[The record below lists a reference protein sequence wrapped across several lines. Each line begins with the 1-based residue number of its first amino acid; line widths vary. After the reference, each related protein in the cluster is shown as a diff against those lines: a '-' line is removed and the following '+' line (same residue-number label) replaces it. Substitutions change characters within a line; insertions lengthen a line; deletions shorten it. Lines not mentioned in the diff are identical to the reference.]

1 MSTSFEPID
10 TDLDAPTGEDVLSM
24 GHRHVG
30 PVNDDGPEVGEL
42 PGARH
47 GPGEG
52 ALLGGGEE
60 GGLNQ
65 TVTRLL
71 QQQILGVDNLGLLE
85 ADKFIEKIILKERQ
99 LLNLMSE
106 DKGSLTLQAEKPIL
120 SRALLVSSSAY
131 PSFSANSTFENK

>member
-1 MSTSFEPID
+1 MSTSLEPID

-24 GHRHVG
+24 SHRHVG
-30 PVNDDGPEVGEL
+30 PVNDDWPEVGKL

-52 ALLGGGEE
+52 ALLGGGKE

-85 ADKFIEKIILKERQ
+85 ADKFIEKVILK
-99 LLNLMSE
+99 
-106 DKGSLTLQAEKPIL
+106 
-120 SRALLVSSSAY
+120 
-131 PSFSANSTFENK
+131 